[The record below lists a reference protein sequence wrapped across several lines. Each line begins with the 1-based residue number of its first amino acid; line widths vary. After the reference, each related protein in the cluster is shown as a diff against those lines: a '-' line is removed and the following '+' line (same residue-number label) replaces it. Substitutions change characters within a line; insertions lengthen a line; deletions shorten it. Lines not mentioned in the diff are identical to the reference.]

1 MDIVQYLHGLVSKNL
16 GLFDDD
22 IDADLL
28 KQYYALSLA
37 LLAGQKT
44 DITNPASQN
53 LTALW
58 GEQTPN
64 LVRRL
69 ARSFHVDER
78 HTLRL
83 IHHAT
88 APMLVEILG
97 ACGDGEPS
105 EFILSHIKNSVGHL
119 PAWSGRFIPSSLS
132 DVLQH
137 TKEDNP
143 QNVSDTTIR
152 LDIDEPTLVNLNDDD
167 ESLLQKPNANPQK
180 PLLIGLG
187 VGAIVLGLL
196 TCGFYVYKHK
206 FQTHEPSL
214 TATTKPAQT
223 PPRISIT
230 TGENGTLYACR
241 AEIGNSDL
249 HTMLLGILQKNF
261 GQVNCVMD
269 IDNTFGSS
277 LVGLERLESI
287 IAMIKSEAYTSIEI
301 IGNQIII
308 NSPQAEVVTRMVKD
322 ISLLAPQF
330 TVSAAAPLNK
340 DNLIKNSITNS
351 QHALDSLIT
360 PLDAY
365 GLSRAMSIQ
374 VIDFN
379 KEKQLPAQNQALLTT
394 YAKVLSENPN
404 IKLMVVAHTDGTNSD
419 RKANITLSQQQAET
433 VKDFLLQNGVS
444 DGQLTAKGV
453 GDIYPIADNATELGQ
468 FKNRRIEF
476 LVYDDAILSAMNA
489 DIAHAT
495 QIQTP
500 AQMVQTAPYVPSE
513 QMGYVD
519 TNAQVQQAAIVS
531 DPNMVQGMP
540 QPMTTPNTYPATVQ
554 QPIYPQN
561 QPTVASPAYAQP
573 TYTPPAYVPPS
584 PEVQNP
590 ANTGQIN
597 ISNSRGQSISSTP
610 SGAGISKEIQEL
622 SETTIHSEG
631 KKGQS
636 AEYRP

>member
-22 IDADLL
+22 NDANLL

-37 LLAGQKT
+37 LLAGKT
-44 DITNPASQN
+44 IDIQNPNTHN

-58 GEQTPN
+58 GEQTPQ

-88 APMLVEILG
+88 PPMLVEVLG
-97 ACGDGEPS
+97 ACGNEDPYQ
-105 EFILSHIKNSVGHL
+105 FILYHLKNSTGHL
-119 PAWSGRFIPSSLS
+119 PAWSAQFIPTSLVN
-132 DVLQH
+132 VLQQ
-137 TKEDNP
+137 TKTDASENDPN
-143 QNVSDTTIR
+143 TIVR
-152 LDIDEPTLVNLNDDD
+152 LDIDEPALVSLDGDDK
-167 ESLLQKPNANPQK
+167 ELQQKPTAHSKK
-180 PLLIGLG
+180 PLFIGLG
-187 VGAIVLGLL
+187 VGIILLGL
-196 TCGFYVYKHK
+196 TASSVYLYKNK
-206 FQTHEPSL
+206 QAAQAPTQT
-214 TATTKPAQT
+214 AATKPAQT

-249 HTMLLGILQKNF
+249 HTKLLGILQKNF

-287 IAMIKSEAYTSIEI
+287 IAMIKSEAYTNIEI

-308 NSPQAEVVTRMVKD
+308 NSPKAEVVARMVKD

-330 TVSAAAPLNK
+330 KVSAALPLNK
-340 DNLIKNSITNS
+340 DTLVKNSLTNS
-351 QHALDSLIT
+351 QNALDALIL

-379 KEKQLPAQNQALLTT
+379 QEKQLPAQNQALLTT
-394 YAKVLSENPN
+394 YAKILSENPN

-419 RKANITLSQQQAET
+419 RKANITLSQQQADVVRE
-433 VKDFLLQNGVS
+433 FLVQNGAN
-444 DGQLTAKGV
+444 DGQLVAKGV
-453 GDIYPIADNATELGQ
+453 GDIYPIADNVTELGQ
-468 FKNRRIEF
+468 FKNRRVEF
-476 LVYDDAILSAMNA
+476 LVYDDAILSAMDA

-495 QIQTP
+495 QIQAPT
-500 AQMVQTAPYVPSE
+500 QMVQTAPYIPSD
-513 QMGYVD
+513 QTGYND
-519 TNAQVQQAAIVS
+519 INTAQQATIIQ

-540 QPMTTPNTYPATVQ
+540 QPMTTPDAYPS
-554 QPIYPQN
+554 QPAYPQN
-561 QPTVASPAYAQP
+561 QPAVISQPTYAQP
-573 TYTPPAYVPPS
+573 TYTPPS
-584 PEVQNP
+584 PETQPNN
-590 ANTGQIN
+590 NTGQIS
-597 ISNSRGQSISSTP
+597 ISNSRGQSIQNMPEST
-610 SGAGISKEIQEL
+610 GISKEIQEL
-622 SETTIHSEG
+622 SETTIHSES

-636 AEYRP
+636 GEYRP